1 MQNVQSR
8 AALLEM
14 KNRTYRE
21 MKYHGARF
29 KIASDQYSDFGGN
42 FKNAMRG

>member
-21 MKYHGARF
+21 MKYLVHEF
-29 KIASDQYSDFGGN
+29 KIASDQYSDFGWE
-42 FKNAMRG
+42 F